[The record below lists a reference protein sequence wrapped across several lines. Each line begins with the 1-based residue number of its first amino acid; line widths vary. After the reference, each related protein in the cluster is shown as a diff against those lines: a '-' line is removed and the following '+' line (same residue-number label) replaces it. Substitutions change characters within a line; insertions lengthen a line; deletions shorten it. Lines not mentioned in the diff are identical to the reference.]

1 MNLIWPKRTKLDP
14 CTMQHVFFL
23 FLANKTFEPNL
34 PKKNINQQND
44 IVRSE
49 RIVRSDFIY
58 FTFAEHL
65 VSGQD
70 GTSIEADSDRNI
82 DN

>member
-1 MNLIWPKRTKLDP
+1 
-14 CTMQHVFFL
+14 MQHVFFL

-44 IVRSE
+44 FVLSE
-49 RIVRSDFIY
+49 RIVRFIY
-58 FTFAEHL
+58 FTLAEHL